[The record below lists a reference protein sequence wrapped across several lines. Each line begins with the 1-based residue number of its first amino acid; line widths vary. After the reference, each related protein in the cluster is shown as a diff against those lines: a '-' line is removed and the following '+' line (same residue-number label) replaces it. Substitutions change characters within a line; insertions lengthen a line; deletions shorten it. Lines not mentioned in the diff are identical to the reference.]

1 MSSVNRIIIV
11 GNLGATPE
19 LRYTQNGQ
27 AVASMSVATT
37 DTWSGKDGVRNER
50 TTWHR
55 CNVWGKLAETCAQHL
70 TKGRTVYV
78 EGSYESRE
86 YTDKQGA
93 NRVAYEVKVDKVT
106 FIGSGKRDDGAQQAW
121 VGDAPAKPQQ
131 SSEPDFGDD
140 PIPF

>member
-1 MSSVNRIIIV
+1 MSSVNRIILL

-27 AVASMSVATT
+27 AVASMSIATT
-37 DTWSGKDGVRNER
+37 DSWNGKDGQRNER

-86 YTDKQGA
+86 YTDKAG
-93 NRVAYEVKVDKVT
+93 NERTTYEVKVDKVT
-106 FIGSGKRDDGAQQAW
+106 FVSTGRRDDAASQPSW
-121 VGDAPAKPQQ
+121 SNEAPSKPRAT
-131 SSEPDFGDD
+131 EPDFGDD